1 MTQQPTLQ
9 QALKQLR
16 QLQKLNPTNIRL
28 AGEAWSTEWQT
39 LIAIMLSAQ
48 TRDVKTIE
56 IATPLFKKYPTP
68 QKLGKEKLEKIE
80 QVIKSIN
87 YYKTKAKHIKE
98 TSQILSKINMPETI
112 NELTKLPGVGRKTAN
127 VFLSETGKAPA
138 IGVDTHVFRISHKL
152 GWAVSNNRDKVEEE
166 LKQLFPSK
174 YWNEINT
181 TLVKFG
187 QTFGRSS
194 KQEDEML
201 SKIIN

>member
-1 MTQQPTLQ
+1 MITQS
-9 QALKQLR
+9 QALKQIR
-16 QLQKLNPTNIRL
+16 YLQKLNPKDLRL
-28 AGEAWSTEWQT
+28 AGESWPTEWQT

-56 IATPLFKKYPTP
+56 VVTPLFKKYPTP
-68 QKLGKEKLEKIE
+68 QKLGKEKLDKIE
-80 QVIKSIN
+80 QEIKSIN

-98 TSQILSKINMPETI
+98 TSQILSKIKMPETI
-112 NELTKLPGVGRKTAN
+112 DKLIELPGVGRKTAN

-152 GWAVSNNRDKVEEE
+152 GWVESKNRDKVEEE
-166 LKQLFPSK
+166 LKQLFSKK
-174 YWNEINT
+174 YWNKINT

-194 KQEDEML
+194 KQEDEIL
-201 SKIIN
+201 AKIRV